1 MPLCSSA
8 RTWSRRVG
16 RLSSPCWTCG
26 RPCRPNGFRTT
37 AQEAGVRQKP
47 TNCWRGMG
55 GHGEPSETSSCRP
68 SRVRFRRHWGGRV
81 PECTDIM
88 TNNREVRILADANGI
103 AQTAAAEFLEAA
115 REAVREKDSFCVALA
130 GGSTP
135 KALYGLLTNNP
146 LLQAKVPWS
155 KIQFFVGDERHVPPD
170 DPESNFRMATEAM
183 LAKAPIDPKQV
194 HRIKSEKPNAS
205 EAAQEYEQELRESF
219 KLKPDELPRFDLVL
233 LGMGPEGHTASL
245 FPGTKALREQ
255 RRLVVSNWVGKLY
268 TDRITLTPPVLN
280 NATRIIFMAHGAE
293 KAPALKA
300 VLEGP
305 YEPDQ
310 LPAQMIQPK
319 EGKVLW
325 LVDPS
330 AASMLVSQA
339 KGAVLAETKA
349 TS

>member
-1 MPLCSSA
+1 M
-8 RTWSRRVG
+8 
-16 RLSSPCWTCG
+16 
-26 RPCRPNGFRTT
+26 TT
-37 AQEAGVRQKP
+37 
-47 TNCWRGMG
+47 
-55 GHGEPSETSSCRP
+55 
-68 SRVRFRRHWGGRV
+68 
-81 PECTDIM
+81 
-88 TNNREVRILADANGI
+88 NREVRLLANADAI
-103 AQTAAAEFLEAA
+103 AQAAAAEFLDAA
-115 REAVREKDSFCVALA
+115 LEAVRQKGSFSVALA

-135 KALYGLLTNNP
+135 KDLYGLLSSDP
-146 LLQAKVPWS
+146 LQAKVPWS
-155 KIQFFVGDERHVPPD
+155 KIQFFFGDERHVPPD
-170 DPESNFRMATEAM
+170 DPDSNFRMATEAM

-280 NATRIIFMAHGAE
+280 NAARIIFMAHGAE

-305 YEPDQ
+305 YEPEQ
-310 LPAQMIQPK
+310 LPAQMITSPK
-319 EGKVLW
+319 GRVVW

-330 AASMLVSQA
+330 AASMLAPQA
-339 KGAVLAETKA
+339 KRAV
-349 TS
+349 

>member
-1 MPLCSSA
+1 M
-8 RTWSRRVG
+8 
-16 RLSSPCWTCG
+16 
-26 RPCRPNGFRTT
+26 TT
-37 AQEAGVRQKP
+37 
-47 TNCWRGMG
+47 
-55 GHGEPSETSSCRP
+55 
-68 SRVRFRRHWGGRV
+68 
-81 PECTDIM
+81 
-88 TNNREVRILADANGI
+88 NREVRILADANAI
-103 AQTAAAEFLEAA
+103 AQTAAAEFLDTALD
-115 REAVREKDSFCVALA
+115 AVRQEGSFSVALA

-135 KALYGLLTNNP
+135 KDLYGLLSNNP
-146 LLQAKVPWS
+146 LQAKVPWG
-155 KIQFFVGDERHVPPD
+155 KIQFFFGDERHVPPD
-170 DPESNFRMATEAM
+170 DRESNFRMATEAI

-219 KLKPDELPRFDLVL
+219 KLKPDQLPRFDLVL

-280 NATRIIFMAHGAE
+280 NAARIIFMAHGAE

-310 LPAQMIQPK
+310 LPAQMINPPK
-319 EGKVLW
+319 GRVVW

-330 AASMLVSQA
+330 AASMLAPQA
-339 KGAVLAETKA
+339 KRAV
-349 TS
+349 